1 MNESEIFDAA
11 SKIESSS
18 KLDEFLKRECG
29 DNQTLRNRIEDQ
41 LRALGNATQLHH
53 SAPPAVDQ
61 TQAFDPNSTSD
72 SNVDFGGS
80 TANTKI
86 GAYRLIKP
94 IGQGGMGSVWLA
106 QQEKPI
112 QRSVALKIIKAGMD
126 TAEVIARFE
135 AERQALALMNHPNI
149 ARVFDAGSTD
159 QGRPF
164 FVMELVNGLPITKFC
179 DDQKLTAEQRLE
191 LFCTVCHAIQHAHQK
206 GIIHR
211 DIKPSNVLVSEID
224 GEPVV
229 KIIDFGLA
237 KATDARLTEK
247 TLFTQIGQIVG
258 TPTYMSPEQADSAMD
273 IDTRTDVYSLGVLL
287 YELLTGV
294 TPLDIGSLQGA
305 AFREVQRVIR
315 EVDPPKMSNRLSSLG
330 DASLI
335 NAGNRATD
343 TRKLIHKV
351 RGDLDVIA
359 MKALEKNRNRRYET
373 PDGFAADIQRY
384 LNREV
389 IEARPASAIYRL
401 QKFWSRNKVG
411 VGSIAMI
418 AIALIGG
425 TIVSTWQAIRANQAT
440 VAEREAKFKAE
451 KRLVQIEKGAD
462 LLGWIFKDLDLR
474 SVEGD
479 GKTLEQVLG
488 QRLKDA
494 AAKLNKDDVGD
505 PVMTAKLQSLLGESL
520 YSLGYVDESIE
531 LFESSTKTNQEQLGP
546 DDPITLTTFHNLAE
560 CYVMAGKYDK
570 AIPIH
575 KTTLDRSKATLG
587 PEHYDTISSTKDLG
601 NAFVYVNDYDSGI
614 PLLEEALRL
623 SRKTVG
629 ESDTLLLTAMNSLA
643 VAYQQS
649 GKLAQALPLYEETL
663 GLRRNH
669 FGADH
674 YDTMTSMNNLA
685 ACYHG
690 LKDLEK
696 SLPLMQEVYE
706 LRKTKLG
713 EDHPHTIGSMGNLA
727 VVLESTGQRK
737 EALPYFEKSLE
748 ISEAKNGKNH
758 PSTIQKI
765 RNLANCVRDLGET
778 ERAMKLYQEYV
789 DRFAAKDGK
798 DSLAYADALIY
809 LGFNQVKLERWA
821 EAEPVLRNCLELRM
835 KHLADDSWQV
845 ASTKGLLGA
854 ALVGLEK
861 LDEAEPLLIAG
872 YTGQKAKE
880 SDIPASGKVGIGQA
894 LDRLIDFYE
903 KRNADGDAE
912 HLRKWKSEKGE

>member
-1 MNESEIFDAA
+1 MNEREILDVART
-11 SKIESSS
+11 IESPA
-18 KLDEFLKRECG
+18 KLDDFLDRECG
-29 DNQTLRNRIEDQ
+29 NDQAQRSRIEDQ
-41 LRALGNATQLHH
+41 LRILATATELHC
-53 SAPPAVDQ
+53 SGPPTVDQ
-61 TQAFDPNSTSD
+61 TQAFDSKSSARPTL
-72 SNVDFGGS
+72 DFGGS
-80 TANTKI
+80 IANTKI
-86 GAYRLIKP
+86 GAYRLIRP
-94 IGQGGMGSVWLA
+94 IGEGGMGSVWLA
-106 QQEKPI
+106 QQDEPV
-112 QRSVALKIIKAGMD
+112 QRLLALKIIKAGMD

-135 AERQALALMNHPNI
+135 AERQALARMNHPNI
-149 ARVFDAGSTD
+149 ARVFDAGATD

-164 FVMELVNGLPITKFC
+164 FVMELVNGLPITRYC
-179 DDQKLTAEQRLE
+179 DEQKVATEKRLE

-237 KATDARLTEK
+237 KATDSRLTEK

-294 TPLDIGSLQGA
+294 TPLDIGSIRGV
-305 AFREVQRVIR
+305 AFGEVQRVIR
-315 EVDPPKMSNRLSSLG
+315 EVEPPKMSQRLSSLG
-330 DASLI
+330 DASSI

-343 TRKLIHKV
+343 SRRLIHKV

-389 IEARPASAIYRL
+389 IEARPASAMYRL

-411 VGSIAMI
+411 VGTIAMI

-425 TIVSTWQAIRANQAT
+425 TIVSTWQAMRANQAT
-440 VAEREAKFKAE
+440 VAEREAKIKAE

-494 AAKLNKDDVGD
+494 AAKLNKDDVGE
-505 PVMTAKLQSLLGESL
+505 PLMMAKLQSLLAESL
-520 YSLGYVDESIE
+520 YSLGFVDESIE
-531 LFESSTKTNQEQLGP
+531 LFENSTKTNQEQLGP
-546 DDPITLTTFHNLAE
+546 DDPVTLTSFHNLAE
-560 CYVMAGKYDK
+560 SYVMAGKYDK

-575 KTTLDRSKATLG
+575 KTTLERSKAKLG

-601 NAFVYVNDYDSGI
+601 NALVYANEYDAGI

-623 SRKTVG
+623 SRKTVS

-649 GKLAQALPLYEETL
+649 GKMDQALALYEESL
-663 GLRRNH
+663 GLRRKH

-690 LKDLEK
+690 LRELEK

-713 EDHPHTIGSMGNLA
+713 EDHPHTITSMGNLA
-727 VVLESTGQRK
+727 VVLESAGRRK
-737 EALPYFEKSLE
+737 EALPYFEKSME

-758 PSTIQKI
+758 PGTLQRI

-778 ERAMKLYQEYV
+778 DRAMGLYQEYV

-809 LGFNQVKLERWA
+809 LGFNQVKLKRWTD
-821 EAEPVLRNCLELRM
+821 AEPVLRNCLELRI
-835 KHLADDSWQV
+835 KHLKDDSWQV
-845 ASTKGLLGA
+845 ASTKSLLGA
-854 ALVGLEK
+854 ALVGLKKME
-861 LDEAEPLLIAG
+861 EAEPLLIAG
-872 YTGQKAKE
+872 YTGQKDKE
-880 SDIPASGKVGIGQA
+880 ADIPVTGRVGIGQA

-912 HLRKWKSEKGE
+912 QLIKWKSLKGQ

>member
-1 MNESEIFDAA
+1 MNELGILEAA
-11 SKIESSS
+11 RKIVSPS
-18 KLDEFLKRECG
+18 KLDEFLKQECG
-29 DNQTLRNRIEDQ
+29 DDHTLRNRIEEQ
-41 LRALGNATQLHH
+41 LRTPANVTELHR
-53 SAPPAVDQ
+53 SDSPAVDQ
-61 TQAFDPNSTSD
+61 TQAFDSKSTSEANWD
-72 SNVDFGGS
+72 YGGS

-86 GAYRLIKP
+86 GEYRLIKP
-94 IGQGGMGSVWLA
+94 IGEGGMGSVWLA

-126 TAEVIARFE
+126 SAEVIARFE
-135 AERQALALMNHPNI
+135 AERQALARMNHPNI
-149 ARVFDAGSTD
+149 ARVFDAGATD

-179 DDQKLTAEQRLE
+179 DSEKMTSERRLE

-237 KATDARLTEK
+237 KATDSRLTEK

-287 YELLTGV
+287 YELLIGV
-294 TPLDIGSLQGA
+294 TPLDISSIRVA

-315 EVDPPKMSNRLSSLG
+315 EVEPPRMSHRLSSLG
-330 DASLI
+330 DASVI
-335 NAGNRATD
+335 NAGNRASD
-343 TRKLIHKV
+343 VKKLIHKI
-351 RGDLDVIA
+351 RGDLDIIA
-359 MKALEKNRNRRYET
+359 MKALEKDRNRRYET
-373 PDGFAADIQRY
+373 PDAFAADIQRY

-389 IEARPASAIYRL
+389 IEARPASAMYRL

-411 VGSIAMI
+411 VGAIAMI
-418 AIALIGG
+418 ALALIVG
-425 TIVSTWQAIRANQAT
+425 TIVSTSQAIRANQAT
-440 VAEREAKFKAE
+440 VAERAAKIQAE

-474 SVEGD
+474 SVEGE

-505 PVMTAKLQSLLGESL
+505 PRMTAKLQSLLGESL
-520 YSLGYVDESIE
+520 YSLGYVDESVE
-531 LFESSTKTNQEQLGP
+531 LFKNSTKTNQEHLGP
-546 DDPITLTTFHNLAE
+546 DDPVTLTSFHNLAE
-560 CYVMAGKYDK
+560 SYVMAGKYEK

-601 NAFVYVNDYDSGI
+601 NAYVYANDYGSGI

-629 ESDTLLLTAMNSLA
+629 EGDTLLLTAMNSLA

-649 GKLAQALPLYEETL
+649 GKMDQALPLYEETL
-663 GLRRNH
+663 RLRREH
-669 FGADH
+669 FGAEH

-690 LKDLEK
+690 LKELEK
-696 SLPLMQEVYE
+696 SLPLMQEVYD

-713 EDHPHTIGSMGNLA
+713 EDHPHTISSMGNLA

-737 EALPYFEKSLE
+737 KALPYFEKSLE
-748 ISEAKNGKNH
+748 ISEAKSGKNH
-758 PSTIQKI
+758 PSTILQV

-789 DRFAAKDGK
+789 DRFASKDGK
-798 DSLAYADALIY
+798 DSLAYADALVY

-821 EAEPVLRNCLELRM
+821 EAEPVLRDCLELRM

-845 ASTKGLLGA
+845 ASTKSLLGA
-854 ALVGLEK
+854 ALVGLNK

-872 YTGQKAKE
+872 YTGQKSKE
-880 SDIPASGKVGIGQA
+880 SEMPVNGRAGIGQA
-894 LDRLIDFYE
+894 LDRLIDFYQ

-912 HLRKWKSEKGE
+912 QLIKWKSIKGQ